1 MIRKLTSA
9 FAAIGILGT
18 WGFMAYF
25 GLPKGLPWF
34 LKPIGVV
41 WSVAPFFSINLLAM
55 FFVLPFLPTLRWFPS

>member
-25 GLPKGLPWF
+25 GLPKGFPWF
-34 LKPIGVV
+34 PKPIGVV
-41 WSVAPFFSINLLAM
+41 GPKSNAGWIAF
-55 FFVLPFLPTLRWFPS
+55 